1 MNTLNSKLKPIADE
15 LYTLIAK
22 SVNSGA
28 YVREY
33 ADEQPTYERIKASLP
48 YGLVRWI
55 SPAEVDAIAQNLYG
69 RLRKNG
75 ILAKMR
81 RT

>member
-22 SVNSGA
+22 AVNTGK

-33 ADEQPTYERIKASLP
+33 ADEQPTYDRIKASLP
-48 YGLVRWI
+48 Y
-55 SPAEVDAIAQNLYG
+55 
-69 RLRKNG
+69 
-75 ILAKMR
+75 
-81 RT
+81 